1 MKDEVSA
8 SSFFIFKV
16 QSKFIIFV
24 SLSKSAYIFEL
35 QITKNNN
42 DIMEYKKN
50 FSLFDAYNFL
60 AANGLKQ
67 ESDEIKNSS
76 DKFKS
81 YSSTLRRAKIITLV
95 RDKNLLDNFCNT
107 VWTSGFT
114 DKGKSRIK
122 FYENLVIRFNSDQE
136 GTISEEEEEE
146 EIVREESEFA
156 YEKDL
161 QKYLVKN
168 LSIIEKGLKLYQSE
182 GIDGEEFYVP
192 GTSRRIDILA
202 IDQQGNYVVIELKVS
217 RGYEKVVGQTL
228 FYQSSIKTIFNQEKV
243 RAIIIA
249 REITS
254 ELKTATHFLPD
265 FELFEYQLSLT
276 LNKIK

>member
-1 MKDEVSA
+1 
-8 SSFFIFKV
+8 
-16 QSKFIIFV
+16 
-24 SLSKSAYIFEL
+24 
-35 QITKNNN
+35 
-42 DIMEYKKN
+42 MEYNKN
-50 FSLFDAYNFL
+50 FSLFDAYDFL
-60 AANGLKQ
+60 KANGLEQ
-67 ESDEIKNSS
+67 ECEEIKNSS

-81 YSSTLRRAKIITLV
+81 YSSTLRRAKIVVLAQN
-95 RDKNLLDNFCNT
+95 KKLLDDFCKT
-107 VWTSGFT
+107 VWTSGLT

-122 FYENLVIRFNSDQE
+122 FFENLVIRFNSDQE
-136 GTISEEEEEE
+136 GTISEDEDEDEEN
-146 EIVREESEFA
+146 EIAREESEFA

-161 QKYLVKN
+161 QKYLVRN
-168 LSIIEKGLKLYQSE
+168 LSVIEKGLKLYQTE
-182 GIDGEEFYVP
+182 GVDGEEFYVP

-202 IDQQGNYVVIELKVS
+202 TDKNNLFVVIELKVS

-228 FYQSSIKTIFNQEKV
+228 FYQSSIKTIFQQDKV
-243 RAIIIA
+243 RVIIIA

>member
-1 MKDEVSA
+1 MD
-8 SSFFIFKV
+8 
-16 QSKFIIFV
+16 
-24 SLSKSAYIFEL
+24 
-35 QITKNNN
+35 
-42 DIMEYKKN
+42 YKKN
-50 FSLFDAYNFL
+50 FSLFEAYEFL
-60 AANGLKQ
+60 IANGFKQ
-67 ESDEIKNSS
+67 ECDEIKNSS

-95 RDKNLLDNFCNT
+95 RDKNLLEDFCKA
-107 VWTSGFT
+107 VWNSGLT
-114 DKGKSRIK
+114 DKGISRIK
-122 FYENLVIRFNSDQE
+122 FFENLVVRFNNDQE
-136 GTISEEEEEE
+136 GNIPEDEEED
-146 EIVREESEFA
+146 EIAREESEFA

-168 LSIIEKGLKLYQSE
+168 LSIVEKELKLYQSE
-182 GIDGEEFYVP
+182 SIDGEEFYVP

-202 IDQQGNYVVIELKVS
+202 IDKQDNYVVTELKVS

>member
-1 MKDEVSA
+1 MD
-8 SSFFIFKV
+8 
-16 QSKFIIFV
+16 
-24 SLSKSAYIFEL
+24 Y
-35 QITKNNN
+35 N
-42 DIMEYKKN
+42 KN
-50 FSLFDAYNFL
+50 FSFFDAYDFL
-60 AANGLKQ
+60 NANGLEQ
-67 ESDEIKNSS
+67 ECDEIKNSS

-95 RDKNLLDNFCNT
+95 RDKKLLDDFCET
-107 VWTSGFT
+107 VWTSGLT

-122 FYENLVIRFNSDQE
+122 FFENLIFRFNSDQE
-136 GTISEEEEEE
+136 GTVSEDEEED
-146 EIVREESEFA
+146 EIAREESEFA

-161 QKYLVKN
+161 QKYLVRN
-168 LSIIEKGLKLYQSE
+168 LSIIEKGLKLYQAD
-182 GIDGEEFYVP
+182 GVAGEEFYIA

-202 IDQQGNYVVIELKVS
+202 IDKDNNFVVIELKVS

-228 FYQSSIKTIFNQEKV
+228 FYQSSIKTIFKQEKV
-243 RAIIIA
+243 RAVIVA

-254 ELKTATHFLPD
+254 ELKTATHFLPN